1 MEHTPLKV
9 AIIGGGSSYTPEIIE
24 GFIKRHATLPID
36 EIWLVDI
43 EAGREKLEIV
53 GGLAERM
60 IQASGISCKIV
71 LTLDLDAALI
81 GAKYVTTQL
90 RVGLLD
96 ARVHDE
102 RIPAKYGLL
111 GQETTGIGGFSKA
124 LRTIPVILEIA
135 HRMEVICPDAWL
147 INFTNPAGI
156 VTEAVLKH
164 SRIKAIGLCNV
175 PVNMRKNIANLLNSD
190 DFVFMAT
197 GLNHYVWGT
206 QVYHK
211 GNEVMQTLLPQLM
224 ANDDYNPKNIG
235 DTPFDPEQIRKM
247 GLMPCYYHAY
257 YYLEEEKLAHA
268 LEDYAHN
275 GTRAE
280 VVKRVEHALFEKYK
294 DPNLSEKPVE
304 LEQRGGAY
312 YSDAACSLI
321 NDLYNDA
328 RTLMIVDVQ
337 NNQTHPYLPADA
349 VIETTCLITSAGPIP
364 LTIQPL
370 PDFARAELVKLKSFE
385 ALTIEA
391 AVTGDYDL
399 ALLAISSHPLTRAGV
414 TLKKVLDALLE
425 VHADYLPK
433 FNS

>member
-175 PVNMRKNIANLLNSD
+175 PVNIDRKS
-190 DFVFMAT
+190 
-197 GLNHYVWGT
+197 
-206 QVYHK
+206 
-211 GNEVMQTLLPQLM
+211 
-224 ANDDYNPKNIG
+224 
-235 DTPFDPEQIRKM
+235 
-247 GLMPCYYHAY
+247 
-257 YYLEEEKLAHA
+257 
-268 LEDYAHN
+268 
-275 GTRAE
+275 
-280 VVKRVEHALFEKYK
+280 VV
-294 DPNLSEKPVE
+294 
-304 LEQRGGAY
+304 
-312 YSDAACSLI
+312 
-321 NDLYNDA
+321 
-328 RTLMIVDVQ
+328 
-337 NNQTHPYLPADA
+337 
-349 VIETTCLITSAGPIP
+349 
-364 LTIQPL
+364 
-370 PDFARAELVKLKSFE
+370 
-385 ALTIEA
+385 
-391 AVTGDYDL
+391 
-399 ALLAISSHPLTRAGV
+399 
-414 TLKKVLDALLE
+414 
-425 VHADYLPK
+425 
-433 FNS
+433 

>member
-1 MEHTPLKV
+1 MTNVPLKI

-60 IQASGISCKIV
+60 IRASGISCKIV

-81 GAKYVTTQL
+81 GAKFVTTQL

-124 LRTIPVILEIA
+124 LRTIPVILDIA
-135 HRMEVICPDAWL
+135 HRMEAICPDAWL

-164 SRIKAIGLCNV
+164 SRIKAVGLCNV
-175 PVNMRKNIANLLNSD
+175 PINMRKNIANLLESD

-206 QVYHK
+206 HVYHK
-211 GNEVMQTLLPQLM
+211 GKEVMQTLLPQLM
-224 ANDDYNPKNIG
+224 ANDAYNPKNIG
-235 DTPFDPEQIRKM
+235 DTPFDSDQIKKM
-247 GLMPCYYHAY
+247 ALMPCYYHAY

-268 LEDYAHN
+268 IEDYAHN

-294 DPNLSEKPVE
+294 DPTLSEKPVE

-321 NDLYNDA
+321 HDLYNDA

-337 NNQTHPYLPADA
+337 NNQTHPELPADA

-370 PDFARAELVKLKSFE
+370 PGFARAELIQLKSYE
-385 ALTIEA
+385 TLTIQA
-391 AVTGDYDL
+391 AITGDYDL

-425 VHADYLPK
+425 VHAEYLPK
-433 FNS
+433 FKS